1 MESYELQQHTNAVQ
15 DAANATREQNWL
27 LQQQAQELATQ
38 NVLSQ
43 KDFDVRRQVMMIE
56 HPELRPII
64 EQQMR
69 EEAEAIARLKR
80 HDFIGSLVGVVIL
93 GLMIGYGLPWLL
105 NSGLI

>member
-1 MESYELQQHTNAVQ
+1 MESYELQQNTYAVE
-15 DAANATREQNWL
+15 EQNRL
-27 LQQQAQELATQ
+27 LAQQAAELATQ
-38 NVLSQ
+38 NELSH
-43 KDFDVRRQVMMIE
+43 KEFELRRQVMMIE

-69 EEAEAIARLKR
+69 EEAEAINRRKR
-80 HDFIGSLVGVVIL
+80 HDFIGSLIGVVIL

>member
-1 MESYELQQHTNAVQ
+1 MESYELQQNTYAVE
-15 DAANATREQNWL
+15 EQNRL
-27 LQQQAQELATQ
+27 LAQQAAELATQ
-38 NVLSQ
+38 NELSH
-43 KDFDVRRQVMMIE
+43 KEFELRRQVMMIE

-69 EEAEAIARLKR
+69 EEAEAIARRKR

>member
-1 MESYELQQHTNAVQ
+1 MESYELQQNTYAVE
-15 DAANATREQNWL
+15 EQNRL
-27 LQQQAQELATQ
+27 LAQQAAELATQ
-38 NVLSQ
+38 NELSQ
-43 KDFDVRRQVMMIE
+43 KDFELRRQVMMIE

>member
-1 MESYELQQHTNAVQ
+1 MESYELQQNTYAVE
-15 DAANATREQNWL
+15 EQNRL
-27 LQQQAQELATQ
+27 LAQQAAELATQ
-38 NVLSQ
+38 NELSH
-43 KDFDVRRQVMMIE
+43 KEFELRRQVMMIE

-69 EEAEAIARLKR
+69 EEAERAREQEARRKR

>member
-1 MESYELQQHTNAVQ
+1 MESYELQQNTYAVE
-15 DAANATREQNWL
+15 EQNRL
-27 LQQQAQELATQ
+27 LAQQAAELATQ
-38 NVLSQ
+38 NELSQ
-43 KDFDVRRQVMMIE
+43 KDFELRRQVMMIE

-69 EEAEAIARLKR
+69 EEAEAIARRKR

>member
-1 MESYELQQHTNAVQ
+1 MESYELQQNTYAVE
-15 DAANATREQNWL
+15 EQNRL
-27 LQQQAQELATQ
+27 LAQQAAELATQ
-38 NVLSQ
+38 NELSQ
-43 KDFDVRRQVMMIE
+43 KDFELRRHVMMIE

-69 EEAEAIARLKR
+69 EEAEAIARRKR

-93 GLMIGYGLPWLL
+93 GLMIGYCLPWLL

>member
-1 MESYELQQHTNAVQ
+1 MESYELQQNTFAVE
-15 DAANATREQNWL
+15 EQNRL
-27 LQQQAQELATQ
+27 LAQQAAELATQ
-38 NVLSQ
+38 NELSH
-43 KDFDVRRQVMMIE
+43 KEFELRRQVMMIE

-69 EEAEAIARLKR
+69 EEAIARRKR

>member
-1 MESYELQQHTNAVQ
+1 MESYELQQNTYAVE
-15 DAANATREQNWL
+15 EQNRL
-27 LQQQAQELATQ
+27 LAQQAAELATQ
-38 NVLSQ
+38 NELSH
-43 KDFDVRRQVMMIE
+43 KEFELRRQVMMIK

-69 EEAEAIARLKR
+69 EEAEAIARRKR

>member
-1 MESYELQQHTNAVQ
+1 MESYELQQNTFAVE
-15 DAANATREQNWL
+15 EQNRL
-27 LQQQAQELATQ
+27 LAQQAAELATQ
-38 NVLSQ
+38 NELSH
-43 KDFDVRRQVMMIE
+43 KEFELRRQVMMIE

-69 EEAEAIARLKR
+69 EEAEAIARRKR

>member
-1 MESYELQQHTNAVQ
+1 MESYELQQNTYAVE
-15 DAANATREQNWL
+15 EQNRL
-27 LQQQAQELATQ
+27 LAQQAAELATQ
-38 NVLSQ
+38 NELSH
-43 KDFDVRRQVMMIE
+43 KEFELRRQVMMIE

-69 EEAEAIARLKR
+69 EEAEAIARRKR

-93 GLMIGYGLPWLL
+93 GLMIGHGLPWLL

>member
-1 MESYELQQHTNAVQ
+1 MESYELQQNTYAVE
-15 DAANATREQNWL
+15 EQNRL
-27 LQQQAQELATQ
+27 LAQQAAELATQ
-38 NVLSQ
+38 NELSH
-43 KDFDVRRQVMMIE
+43 KEFELRRQVMMIE

-69 EEAEAIARLKR
+69 EEAEAIARRKR

-93 GLMIGYGLPWLL
+93 GLMIGYCLPWLL

>member
-1 MESYELQQHTNAVQ
+1 MESYELQQNTYAVE
-15 DAANATREQNWL
+15 EQNRL
-27 LQQQAQELATQ
+27 LAQQAAELATQ
-38 NVLSQ
+38 NELSQ
-43 KDFDVRRQVMMIE
+43 KDFELRRKVMMIE

-69 EEAEAIARLKR
+69 EEAEAIARRKR

>member
-1 MESYELQQHTNAVQ
+1 MQQNTYAVE
-15 DAANATREQNWL
+15 EQNRL
-27 LQQQAQELATQ
+27 LAQQAAELATQ
-38 NVLSQ
+38 NELSH
-43 KDFDVRRQVMMIE
+43 KEFELRRQVMMIE

-69 EEAEAIARLKR
+69 EEAEAIARRKR

>member
-1 MESYELQQHTNAVQ
+1 MESYELQQNTYAV
-15 DAANATREQNWL
+15 EQQNRL
-27 LQQQAQELATQ
+27 LAQQAAELATQ
-38 NVLSQ
+38 NELSH
-43 KDFDVRRQVMMIE
+43 KEFELRRQVMMIE

-69 EEAEAIARLKR
+69 EEAEAIARRKR